1 MARTWIG
8 GGLVDAFD
16 ELRDGG
22 KTGMAPA
29 DGPAA
34 DGRTTFDVAPAA
46 GATADGQPVTPTP
59 DAKAAERITV
69 EISELLVSIYN
80 SVDAVESKMFR
91 RVRGLGVTMSEAR
104 IVQIVGDETFHTDR
118 QISVS
123 QIAAEAMVKIPS
135 MTAGVN
141 RLVDRGFLTKERDES
156 DGRRVNVTLT
166 RKGEE
171 VYRLHTIFH
180 MRMAAAIME
189 GMSLEDMEK
198 FHAGIERLAAFY
210 RAEEEK

>member
-16 ELRDGG
+16 ELRGVG

-46 GATADGQPVTPTP
+46 GATADGQPVTTT

-80 SVDAVESKMFR
+80 SVDTVESKMFK

-104 IVQIVGDETFHTDR
+104 IIQIVGDETFHTDR

-123 QIAAEAMVKIPS
+123 QIATEAMVRIPS

>member
-1 MARTWIG
+1 MALTWIG
-8 GGLVDAFD
+8 GGLVDAID
-16 ELRDGG
+16 ELRGGG

-46 GATADGQPVTPTP
+46 GATGDGQPVTPTP

-80 SVDAVESKMFR
+80 SVDTVESKMFK

-104 IVQIVGDETFHTDR
+104 IIQIVGDETFHTDR

-123 QIAAEAMVKIPS
+123 QIATEAMVRIPS

-189 GMSLEDMEK
+189 GMSLEDMGK

>member
-1 MARTWIG
+1 MAQTWIG

-16 ELRDGG
+16 ELRGGG

-80 SVDAVESKMFR
+80 SVDTVESKMFR

-104 IVQIVGDETFHTDR
+104 IIQIVGDETFHTDR

-123 QIAAEAMVKIPS
+123 QIATEAMVRIPS

-141 RLVDRGFLTKERDES
+141 RLVDRGFLTKER